1 LYFFIKIRLIKT
13 RPDIHLSIIK
23 LIFIYFLI
31 LLNLTAKSLDIQK
44 EKTAEHSYYFS
55 EGFVEYLEDDQNLTI
70 EEITSATSNHKFKP
84 ISFTSNVLKKNKN
97 YWIKI
102 DLNHLKTKKSATW
115 IIEFYDFRISEFDF
129 YSKTESDNFEIQ
141 SVGYAKPFFTR
152 NIKHKNFVFEVTESK
167 NDFVYAR
174 IYSNRKTILNGRI
187 VKIEQFIE
195 DATIDYLLLCLFYG
209 ICIAMIVY
217 NFFLYLTINDKTYL
231 FFLFHIIGAVLFSFA
246 RDGLGFQLIWSKIP
260 LLNNYAFNFAN
271 TLMIV
276 WEIMYARSFLNTAKT
291 QPAIDKLLKKALVIR
306 IGIYLF
312 TAFIAPQYS
321 NICFYDIAFL
331 FIVLFAG
338 YKSYKENYRPATYF
352 FVAFACM
359 LVGYIAFL
367 FGNLFLSPIHPLP
380 SLFLNMGLV
389 GEMLLLSF
397 ALASRIKILQKEK
410 ILAQTETI
418 NQLTLN
424 EELKDEVNRELE
436 QKVQERTIALEAKN
450 RELDAFV
457 YKSSHDLK
465 GPLNSI
471 SGLATIG
478 MMAND
483 IPTMKEYFRL
493 TRETSKRLQST
504 IEDLLSLTKV
514 KEATVTNKT
523 INIENLLNEILEDFS
538 HDQIYSGIVISKKID
553 LKTEVVN
560 DESLIKSII
569 QNLVENGLKY
579 RDLRKETQTL
589 DIRIY
594 TKNDFTYIEVKDNGI
609 GIDSEDKYKIF
620 DMFYKINP
628 KSIGTGLGLHIL
640 KTALNKLNG
649 QIDLTSEKGIGT
661 CFIVTLPNKK
671 IE

>member
-1 LYFFIKIRLIKT
+1 M
-13 RPDIHLSIIK
+13 
-23 LIFIYFLI
+23 
-31 LLNLTAKSLDIQK
+31 NLTSKALDIPELQK
-44 EKTAEHSYYFS
+44 ERYTYNFS
-55 EGFVEYLEDDQNLTI
+55 DGFVEYLEDDQNLAFEQI
-70 EEITSATSNHKFKP
+70 LASASKQKFKP
-84 ISFTSNVLKKNKN
+84 ISSTSNVLEEKKN
-97 YWIKI
+97 YWLKI
-102 DLNHLKTKKSATW
+102 DLRKTQTGKTSNC
-115 IIEFYDFRISEFDF
+115 IVEFYDFRISELDF
-129 YSKTESDNFEIQ
+129 YCKNAKGIFESQ
-141 SVGYAKPFFTR
+141 SVGYSKPFFNR
-152 NIKHKNFVFEVTESK
+152 IVRHKNFVFELDVAN

-174 IYSNRKTILNGRI
+174 ISSTKKTYLNGRI
-187 VKIEQFIE
+187 VKTEQFIE
-195 DATIDYLLLCLFYG
+195 NSTIDYLLLCLFYG

-231 FFLFHIIGAVLFSFA
+231 FFLFHIIGAVFFSFA
-246 RDGLGFQLIWSKIP
+246 RDGLGFQLLWPNIP
-260 LLNNYAFNFAN
+260 ELNTYAFNFAN
-271 TLMIV
+271 TFMMV

-291 QPAIDKLLKKALVIR
+291 QPAIDRLLKQALTLRIVI
-306 IGIYLF
+306 YFF
-312 TAFIAPQYS
+312 TTLVTPQYS
-321 NICFYDIAFL
+321 NIYVYDIAFL
-331 FIVLFAG
+331 LIVLYAG
-338 YKSYKENYRPATYF
+338 FISYKENYRPATYF
-352 FVAFACM
+352 IVAFVCM
-359 LVGYIAFL
+359 MAGYIAFL
-367 FGNLFLSPIHPLP
+367 FGNLLLSPIHPLP
-380 SLFLNMGLV
+380 SIFMNLGLV

-410 ILAQTETI
+410 IIAQSETI

-478 MMAND
+478 MMADD

-514 KEATVTNKT
+514 KEATVTNKL

-538 HDQIYSGIVISKKID
+538 HDQMYSGTIISKRIE
-553 LKTEVVN
+553 LKTDIIS
-560 DESLIKSII
+560 DESLIKSVI

-579 RDLRKETQTL
+579 RDLRKESQTL
-589 DIRIY
+589 DIRIH
-594 TKNDFTYIEVKDNGI
+594 TKNDSVYIEVKDNGI
-609 GIDSEDKYKIF
+609 GIDAENKYKIF

-649 QIDLTSEKGIGT
+649 NIELTSEKGIGT
-661 CFIVTLPNKK
+661 CFIVSLPNKK
-671 IE
+671 LN